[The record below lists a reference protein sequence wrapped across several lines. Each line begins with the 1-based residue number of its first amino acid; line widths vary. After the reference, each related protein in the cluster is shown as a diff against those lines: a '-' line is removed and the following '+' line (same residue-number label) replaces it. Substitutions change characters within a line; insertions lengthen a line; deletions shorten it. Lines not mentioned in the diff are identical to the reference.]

1 MKEKIYCFDFDGTL
15 TQRDTLPA
23 FIRFACGRRAFWLG
37 FLLHSPLL
45 VLMKLRL
52 YPNYKAKQRL
62 FSWYFQGM
70 KMADFDGLCHDFAT
84 NSRLLLREEGLA
96 ALRRAA
102 GEDAAA
108 VFVVSASIENWVR
121 PFFLED
127 GLAAVEVLGTQVEA
141 CDGRLTGRFLTPN
154 CYGAEKV
161 RRIRERLSAPREHYF
176 ITAYGDSRGDKEMLA
191 YADKGY
197 FRAFE

>member
-15 TQRDTLPA
+15 TRRDTLLA
-23 FIRFACGRRAFWLG
+23 FIRFACGRRAFWMG

-62 FSWYFQGM
+62 FSWYFRDRPL
-70 KMADFDGLCHDFAT
+70 ADFDAVCRDFAAS
-84 NSRLLLREEGLA
+84 SRHLLREKGMAAVRQAVGEGA
-96 ALRRAA
+96 KR
-102 GEDAAA
+102 
-108 VFVVSASIENWVR
+108 VFVVSASINNWVR
-121 PFFLED
+121 PFFSAD
-127 GLAAVEVLGTQVEA
+127 GLGAVEVLGTQVA
-141 CDGRLTGRFLTPN
+141 VRDGRLTGRFLTPN
-154 CYGAEKV
+154 CYGREKV